1 VLLRASGEAG
11 NGTGI
16 PEGTKVKV
24 TAEVKVFHAPK
35 RAEGLDLQGKQGVVV
50 KNVNYHKGKHLSANA
65 PYKVQID
72 LEDGGKGKFFVHLV
86 SVRQRAV
93 AADGGCG
100 GALSC
105 VCSPIIS
112 ACG

>member
-1 VLLRASGEAG
+1 MLVRASGEGG

-35 RAEGLDLQGKQGVVV
+35 RAEGLDLQGMEGVVV
-50 KNVNYHKGKHLSANA
+50 KNINDYKGKHLSANA

-72 LEDGGKGKFFVHLV
+72 LGDGGKPKFFVHLV
-86 SVRQRAV
+86 SAGNRGPCGARVWSHYLPARGA
-93 AADGGCG
+93 GG
-100 GALSC
+100 
-105 VCSPIIS
+105 
-112 ACG
+112 